1 MMITKWMV
9 ASVLLVRVIE
19 KTTNKVIFTASI
31 VKSDQFLL
39 ITCVYFRNR
48 V

>member
-1 MMITKWMV
+1 MWITEWTA
-9 ASVLLVRVIE
+9 ASVLLVRAIE
-19 KTTNKVIFTASI
+19 KTMNKVIFTASI
-31 VKSDQFLL
+31 VKCGQFLL